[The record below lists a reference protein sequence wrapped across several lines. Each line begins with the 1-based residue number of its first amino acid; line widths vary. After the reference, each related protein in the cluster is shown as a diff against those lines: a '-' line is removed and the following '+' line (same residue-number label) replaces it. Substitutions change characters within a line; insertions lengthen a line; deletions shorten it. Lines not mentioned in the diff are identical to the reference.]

1 MRPSIRTR
9 IKHIEQTMDLV
20 IAEIGNV
27 KKVQETLRKY
37 FENYIVMK
45 KDARK
50 FAKFLEKRIKEYEKE
65 QSKAREA
72 QSATGSGASAPS
84 SADSKAV

>member
-1 MRPSIRTR
+1 
-9 IKHIEQTMDLV
+9 
-20 IAEIGNV
+20 
-27 KKVQETLRKY
+27 
-37 FENYIVMK
+37 MK

-65 QSKAREA
+65 QSETRET
-72 QSATGSGASAPS
+72 QPPEGSGAPASG

>member
-1 MRPSIRTR
+1 MKPSLRNR
-9 IKHIEQTMDLV
+9 IKHIEQTMSLV
-20 IAEIGNV
+20 IAEIGNI
-27 KKVQETLRKY
+27 KKVQETLRQY

-65 QSKAREA
+65 QSEARETQPPEGGGA
-72 QSATGSGASAPS
+72 PASGSS
-84 SADSKAV
+84 SSKAV